1 MQTDKDTINSFKEA
15 YQAFNK
21 DRVTPAQVKRL
32 FDTLVGAVQR
42 LKRDLNAK
50 IDARLAEIKDGKDGK
65 DGRDGRDGYTP
76 IKGKDYFD
84 GAAGYTPQKGVD
96 YFDGKDADPLDEQAA
111 IEHIERDIPRLG
123 EPIRDSLELLQG
135 DERLDASAIKNL
147 PEATRQI
154 VHAAGHNSLWTLAD
168 VNVAGIQP
176 GQSLTWNGIFWEPYT
191 PAGGGGTPVYGEDLT
206 PQGPGS
212 SFTLADTPIAGTV
225 RLYRGGS
232 YQSVPNGDYTIAG
245 DTVTLAIALQ
255 EGETL
260 VADYTSA

>member
-1 MQTDKDTINSFKEA
+1 MPNEKLDKVKAVLGLLDDGKPTAAQLETFLSSVLKLIKDAQKALS
-15 YQAFNK
+15 
-21 DRVTPAQVKRL
+21 DRV
-32 FDTLVGAVQR
+32 D
-42 LKRDLNAK
+42 NALDSLTNK
-50 IDARLAEIKDGKDGK
+50 IDAKLASITQPK
-65 DGRDGRDGYTP
+65 DGYTP

-84 GAAGYTPQKGVD
+84 GKPGYTPQKGVD

-111 IEHIERDIPRLG
+111 IERIERDIPRLG

-232 YQSVPNGDYTIAG
+232 YQSVPNGDYSITGDTIAL
-245 DTVTLAIALQ
+245 TSALQ
-255 EGETL
+255 VGETL
-260 VADYTSA
+260 VCDYTSA